1 MFLTSLFC
9 FPSTL
14 VSTAIY
20 VFSIMNT
27 QKFKDD
33 FEKFIDK
40 KLIKHLGVYKIHF
53 LQPEDMKR
61 VSDVKNN
68 VLSLNP
74 F

>member
-1 MFLTSLFC
+1 
-9 FPSTL
+9 
-14 VSTAIY
+14 
-20 VFSIMNT
+20 MNT

-40 KLIKHLGVYKIHF
+40 KLIKYLGVYKIHF

-68 VLSLNP
+68 VLSFKPILKYIQ
-74 F
+74 